1 MCRHL
6 AHLGDARSL
15 AAVLTEGPTSLY
27 RQSYEPRHQRH
38 GNVNADGWGVGWFAE
53 PTADVPA
60 RHRSARPIWADSFVA
75 DVAPHIRSGCVVAAV
90 RSATPPAPIEESG
103 AAPFTD
109 GRLLFSHNGAVTD
122 FADQVGPI
130 LRRTLDPQVEGSIRG
145 ASDSEVLFACLR
157 QAGHLGAELPDAV
170 AQTVHAVLA
179 LTMLV
184 VGMAYA
190 NVMVRSGLSGE
201 QSEVMWATLAQV
213 VLVAET
219 AVAGLLLSSRRREG
233 KLGVS
238 MATGALLVVQIA
250 FAVLVYRLE
259 VDHVALTHTAG
270 TPFLFGM
277 GASPYWIALMIMVW
291 GAGFGLILTALLR
304 ERDRARAATAAE
316 TEEPSEEDS
325 EATEGRGRYLH

>member
-75 DVAPHIRSGCVVAAV
+75 DVAPHVRSGCVVAAV

-179 LTMLV
+179 LTPARL
-184 VGMAYA
+184 
-190 NVMVRSGLSGE
+190 NL
-201 QSEVMWATLAQV
+201 
-213 VLVAET
+213 LVAEKGRLVAT
-219 AVAGLLLSSRRREG
+219 AMGDTLFLLEG
-233 KLGVS
+233 PHGVLLAS
-238 MATGALLVVQIA
+238 EPVDDDPAWSPIADGSLVV
-250 FAVLVYRLE
+250 VTPDRVS
-259 VDHVALTHTAG
+259 VDAL
-270 TPFLFGM
+270 
-277 GASPYWIALMIMVW
+277 
-291 GAGFGLILTALLR
+291 
-304 ERDRARAATAAE
+304 
-316 TEEPSEEDS
+316 
-325 EATEGRGRYLH
+325 